1 MMVDVIY
8 GTDIYLVKETIA
20 QLEASL
26 KDVDDFVRFSSSDR
40 GFELDRVI
48 EACHTISLFGSRKCV
63 TLLIDQE
70 KDLAKIDEAQLID
83 LIEKPNYDVN
93 LIIWLIKKPL
103 AKTKLK
109 KTIDKFAKLT
119 DVKGLS
125 ASDFD
130 KRLNN
135 KIKGSNVQF
144 DGLAKNEFS
153 KRLGGNLL
161 RIDRELEKFAVLDRT
176 ITMDDVQ
183 SLVSPVLE
191 DNIFEFNKALVA
203 RNSKRAFSIYQGF
216 LEMKMDPLALLGM
229 VAYGLRNL
237 FQVGLLAE
245 SGLSDAAIASKLGMS
260 SYVVSITK
268 KDMSAKSSYVLNL
281 LNQLATLDQDVKMG
295 KVDRF
300 IAFELFMLDV
310 IRS

>member
-1 MMVDVIY
+1 
-8 GTDIYLVKETIA
+8 
-20 QLEASL
+20 
-26 KDVDDFVRFSSSDR
+26 
-40 GFELDRVI
+40 
-48 EACHTISLFGSRKCV
+48 

-83 LIEKPNYDVN
+83 LIEIPNYDVN

-125 ASDFD
+125 TSDFD

-144 DGLAKNEFS
+144 YGLAKNEFS

-161 RIDRELEKFAVLDRT
+161 RIDRELEKFAVLDRV

-191 DNIFEFNKALVA
+191 D
-203 RNSKRAFSIYQGF
+203 Y
-216 LEMKMDPLALLGM
+216 
-229 VAYGLRNL
+229 
-237 FQVGLLAE
+237 
-245 SGLSDAAIASKLGMS
+245 
-260 SYVVSITK
+260 
-268 KDMSAKSSYVLNL
+268 
-281 LNQLATLDQDVKMG
+281 
-295 KVDRF
+295 
-300 IAFELFMLDV
+300 
-310 IRS
+310 